1 MFFAIIFLD
10 FTFRAYGASIDC
22 IFMSFELLLVC
33 FNVLHSV
40 RKCSGVFWNVLER
53 FCNFSFFRHFLTPRD
68 HFFGCRVSFFYTR
81 CCVSPCKTPFKLGK
95 VVFYSVFIV
104 QIIGETHLLTHMKTH
119 LKTHQKSQKM

>member
-53 FCNFSFFRHFLTPRD
+53 FCNVSFFRHFLTPRD
-68 HFFGCRVSFFYTR
+68 HFFDFFDSRMHTI
-81 CCVSPCKTPFKLGK
+81 C
-95 VVFYSVFIV
+95 
-104 QIIGETHLLTHMKTH
+104 
-119 LKTHQKSQKM
+119 